1 MAVTY
6 KVTIARAQENQ
17 FRVTWVNEQ
26 TWQEDSFFQEAPRIT
41 AEDVNKLQY
50 DPNHGLEIGRKLF
63 RFLDGSSRYLER
75 ALAEAAQY
83 GGDPVLFLEDCKDV
97 SHWPFELLA
106 RESNY
111 LLPYRLHLV
120 RRLSSWG
127 EKKQSLLEDRPLRL
141 LFMACSAIDA
151 QPELDFEREEE
162 IISRITENLDMD
174 MDVEDSGSLE
184 GLRLLLEQ
192 ERFDV
197 VHLSCL
203 ADIDN
208 RGWPYFIMEN
218 EAGLSRRVSP
228 SELWEQALIENP
240 PRLLVLSG
248 HLTGM
253 KPDSG
258 TVASFARAMVENYKV
273 PSVLEWG
280 CPVGQ
285 KRINHASGAIYRQ
298 LSRGKSILEAVRRGR
313 FQLGTDFP
321 DDPNPVWALLCLFS
335 TGRELGPIVKEGRK
349 KKHKLRKLSEEG
361 FVGRRRQLQHSLR
374 TLENDKN
381 KIGLLLHGTAGLGK
395 SALAM
400 KICERLKN
408 HTLITVRGK
417 LDTVILAAA
426 LKDAFIA
433 AQEKKG
439 QEILSQKIEMKDKLA
454 NLCAT
459 SFKEKNYLL
468 ILDNFEQNLE
478 GGSEGQPG
486 YLVPEAAQLLTAFLH
501 YLPLSGKMTQLI
513 VTSRYLFSL
522 TEHTR
527 DLVKVHLEPVCLTGL
542 QIVEQH
548 KKAKT
553 LKNIANYIH
562 SADSKDLLTAGR
574 GNPLLME
581 WLDQLVG
588 KMGKSGELPLGEAVK
603 KKQAEFNKKHEIP
616 KLIRHGGNKLETFLN
631 RFSVFRRPVSM
642 QAVEQM
648 GTKAGLNDWA
658 VLLERGVALGLLE
671 YDQARRHYLVTPLV
685 REELWAS
692 LDSSSQ
698 HSCHRAAF
706 QYYRNTC
713 KTMTTS
719 IEPHLLEEWIYHA
732 LGCGEES
739 VASEQGGR
747 LIDYL
752 AGQLNF
758 HKSRRIGEWILESKK
773 QELATAHD
781 ASLLNELGKTLSHQW
796 DFRKALDY
804 FQQALKIDEALFG
817 SLHLNVARDLN
828 NLGVVLNELGEHRNA
843 FDYFQRALEIWK
855 KVDGENVPRLSTGLN
870 NLGAASAGLGEHGE
884 ALDYYRQA
892 FDLTK
897 KLYGEKHPQTAACL
911 NNLGSIS
918 IALGK
923 EQQALD
929 YCNQAL
935 DIWRDAYG
943 EKHPWT
949 AAGLSNLGEAWYV
962 LGHYRKA
969 FDYFQQAHG
978 IMKEIYGEMHPQVAV
993 RLYKLGLIRLNLGEK
1008 QKAKEYFE
1016 QAYII
1021 FKECY
1026 GEDHPHTVTVKKSLQ
1041 NSNGNL

>member
-17 FRVTWVNEQ
+17 YRVTWVNEQ
-26 TWQEDSFFQEAPRIT
+26 TRQEDSFFQEAPRIT
-41 AEDVNKLQY
+41 AGDVNKLQY
-50 DPNHGLEIGRKLF
+50 DPDHGLEIGRKLF
-63 RFLDGSSRYLER
+63 RFLDGSSRHLER
-75 ALAEAAQY
+75 TLAKAAQF
-83 GGDPVLFLEDCKDV
+83 GGDLVLFLEDCKDV

-127 EKKQSLLEDRPLRL
+127 EKKQSLLEDRSLRL
-141 LFMACSAIDA
+141 LFMACSAVDV
-151 QPELDFEREEE
+151 QPGLDFEREEE
-162 IISRITENLDMD
+162 IISSITENLDME
-174 MDVEDSGSLE
+174 MEVEDSGSLE
-184 GLRLLLEQ
+184 GLRLRLEQ

-208 RGWPYFIMEN
+208 RGRPFFIMEN
-218 EAGLSRRVSP
+218 EAGLSRQVSP
-228 SELWEQALIENP
+228 SELWKQALIENP
-240 PRLLVLSG
+240 PRLLFLSG

-273 PSVLEWG
+273 PSVLGWG
-280 CPVGQ
+280 HSIDQ
-285 KRINHASGAIYRQ
+285 KQVNHASGAIYRQ
-298 LSRGKSILEAVRRGR
+298 LSRGKSILDAVRRGR
-313 FQLGTDFP
+313 FQLVTDFP
-321 DDPNPVWALLCLFS
+321 GDPNPVWAFLCLFS

-349 KKHKLRKLSEEG
+349 KKHKLRNMFKEG

-395 SALAM
+395 SALAV
-400 KICERLKN
+400 KISERLKD
-408 HTLITVRGK
+408 HTSVTVRGK
-417 LDTVILAAA
+417 LDAVILAAA
-426 LKDAFIA
+426 LKDAFIS

-439 QEILSQKIEMKDKLA
+439 QEILSQKMEMKDKLA

-468 ILDNFEQNLE
+468 ILDDFEQNLE
-478 GGSEGQPG
+478 GGREGKPDR
-486 YLVPEAAQLLTAFLH
+486 LFPEAAELLKALLH

-513 VTSRYLFSL
+513 ITSRYLFSL
-522 TEHTR
+522 TEQTR
-527 DLVKVHLEPVCLTGL
+527 DLAKEHLEPVCLTGL

-562 SADSKDLLTAGR
+562 SADSMDLLTAGR

-588 KMGKSGELPLGEAVK
+588 KMGKSGELPLVEVVK
-603 KKQAEFNKKHEIP
+603 KKQAEFNQKYGIP
-616 KLIRHGGNKLETFLN
+616 KLISHSGNKLETFLN
-631 RFSVFRRPVSM
+631 RFSVFRRPVSI

-648 GTKAGLNDWA
+648 STKAGLNDCA
-658 VLLERGVALGLLE
+658 ALLERGVALGLVE
-671 YDQARRHYLVTPLV
+671 YDQLRRYYLVTPLV

-698 HSCHRAAF
+698 HACHRTAF
-706 QYYRNTC
+706 QYYQNTC
-713 KTMTTS
+713 ETMTTS
-719 IEPHLLEEWIYHA
+719 IEPHLFEEWIYHA
-732 LGCGEES
+732 LGCGEEA

-752 AGQLNF
+752 AGQLDF
-758 HKSRRIGEWILESKK
+758 HESRRIGEWILKVKK
-773 QELATAHD
+773 LELSTTHD
-781 ASLLNELGKTLSHQW
+781 ASLLNELGKTLSRQW
-796 DFRKALDY
+796 DYRKAFDY
-804 FQQALKIDEALFG
+804 FQHALKIDEALFG
-817 SLHLNVARDLN
+817 SMHINVARDLN
-828 NLGVVLNELGEHRNA
+828 NMGVVLTELGEHRKA

-855 KVDGENVPRLSTGLN
+855 KVDGENVPRISTGLN
-870 NLGAASAGLGEHGE
+870 NLGAASAGLEEHRE

-897 KLYGEKHPQTAACL
+897 EFYGEKHPQTAACL
-911 NNLGSIS
+911 NNLGSLS

-935 DIWRDAYG
+935 DIWRDVYG

-969 FDYFQQAHG
+969 FDYFQQAYG
-978 IMKEIYGEMHPQVAV
+978 IMKEIYGEIHPQVAV
-993 RLYKLGLIRLNLGEK
+993 RLKYLGLICLNLGEK
-1008 QKAKEYFE
+1008 QRAKEYFE
-1016 QAYII
+1016 QAYVI

-1026 GEDHPHTVTVKKSLQ
+1026 GEDHPHTVTVRKSLL
-1041 NSNGNL
+1041 NSNH